1 MLQRLIRNPQTKLE
15 KRLGYRFRRRELL
28 LTALTHR
35 SYRFE
40 NPAVKEDNQRLEY
53 LGDAVLNLVA
63 ARQLFAK
70 FSDRDEGFLTAIRS
84 CITSSNA
91 LAEVARSVELGEFI
105 RLGKGEERTGGRSRN
120 SILADALEAVL
131 GAAFLD
137 GGLSA
142 VEKIYRRLFG
152 DLVEKASINLWAEN
166 PKGLLQ
172 EIAQSRWHRSPEYRL
187 VGKEGPGHAT
197 VFTVQVLVGGKIMG
211 TGQGRNK
218 QAAEKQAAIRV
229 LRSLGIIRADN

>member
-1 MLQRLIRNPQTKLE
+1 MLERLKSPWAKLE

-28 LTALTHR
+28 TTALTHR

-40 NPAVKEDNQRLEY
+40 NEGVKEDNQRLEY
-53 LGDAVLNLVA
+53 LGDAVLNLVSA
-63 ARQLFAK
+63 LHLFRK

-84 CITSSNA
+84 CVTSSDA
-91 LAEVARSVELGEFI
+91 LAEVARSVGLGEFL

-120 SILADALEAVL
+120 SILADAFEAVL

-137 GGLSA
+137 GGLPA

-152 DLVEKASINLWAEN
+152 RLVEKAGTNVWSEN

-172 EIAQSRWHRSPEYRL
+172 EIAQRKWRCSPEYRL
-187 VGKEGPGHAT
+187 VSREGPGHAA
-197 VFTVQVLVGGKIMG
+197 VFTVHVLVGGKVKGIG
-211 TGQGRNK
+211 RGRNK
-218 QAAEKQAAIRV
+218 QAAEKQAA
-229 LRSLGIIRADN
+229 LQALHSLGIARADN